1 MACRFESGHRHHAGA
16 KSALLRRSFVSTKKR
31 TSFARI
37 LAPPLKIAIADAG
50 LRFCFSDSAGIH
62 SGHMTYCDT
71 LRLKGYLLEPEVKQY
86 EDLRVIDLLPDG
98 VHYAKIYMIQQ
109 GNTGGPI
116 LDGGTKYQP
125 EIIENYY
132 NSGRTAVI
140 FHLNAENLK
149 KSLDVHTTYT
159 DIYFGVTIDQD
170 AHPGK
175 VRNYVYAVGDN
186 LEE

>member
-62 SGHMTYCDT
+62 SDHMTYCYT

-109 GNTGGPI
+109 GIPA
-116 LDGGTKYQP
+116 
-125 EIIENYY
+125 
-132 NSGRTAVI
+132 GRSLMVGRSI
-140 FHLNAENLK
+140 NRRLLK
-149 KSLDVHTTYT
+149 VTTT
-159 DIYFGVTIDQD
+159 
-170 AHPGK
+170 PGAQ
-175 VRNYVYAVGDN
+175 R
-186 LEE
+186 LSSI

>member
-62 SGHMTYCDT
+62 SGHMTYCYT
-71 LRLKGYLLEPEVKQY
+71 LCLKGYLLEPEVKQY

-132 NSGRTAVI
+132 NSGRTEVI

-149 KSLDVHTTYT
+149 KRWMFTRRIRISIL
-159 DIYFGVTIDQD
+159 
-170 AHPGK
+170 A
-175 VRNYVYAVGDN
+175 
-186 LEE
+186 